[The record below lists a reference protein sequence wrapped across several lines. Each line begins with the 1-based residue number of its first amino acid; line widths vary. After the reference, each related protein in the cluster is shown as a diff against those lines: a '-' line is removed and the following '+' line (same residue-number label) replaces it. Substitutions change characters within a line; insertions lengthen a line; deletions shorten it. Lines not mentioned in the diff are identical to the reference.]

1 MRLVRPGNDLWN
13 VLVRELRGLPAVYF
27 LGSVRQEDVNL
38 ISNHSD
44 TEFVAVTLGKDLAET
59 VWQKLLSEKQTNM
72 APLARALRTI
82 AGFDA

>member
-1 MRLVRPGNDLWN
+1 
-13 VLVRELRGLPAVYF
+13 
-27 LGSVRQEDVNL
+27 VRQEDVNL

-72 APLARALRTI
+72 AHWREPFEQSRV
-82 AGFDA
+82 